1 MTKAIVIREFGG
13 PEVLQPEEITL
24 GDPGPGQIR
33 VKHHAIGLNFIDVYH
48 RTGLYPNDL
57 PLTPG
62 SEGAGEVT
70 AVGADV
76 TAFAPGDR
84 VVYNG
89 PIGAYAEERLMPAA
103 NAVPLP
109 AEIDYETGAAIMLKG
124 MTVCYLLTMTWP
136 VTKDD
141 TILFHA
147 AAGGVGSLAVQWA
160 RAIGARVIGTVGSDE
175 KAEMARANG
184 ADAVINLET
193 EDYVARVRELTD
205 GRGVD
210 VVYDSIGKDTFE
222 TSLDCLRP
230 RGLMVSFGN
239 SSGPV
244 SVPNLGILAGKGS
257 LYVTRPTLGA
267 YFPDAESL
275 RDGAAKLFDM
285 VRSGAL
291 SIHVGQRFALENVAD
306 AHRALEGRQTTGS
319 TILQP

>member
-1 MTKAIVIREFGG
+1 MSRAIVIREFGG
-13 PEVLQPEEITL
+13 PEVLDLEDVTPGE
-24 GDPGPGQIR
+24 PGPGEIKVR
-33 VKHHAIGLNFIDVYH
+33 HHAIGLNFIDVYH

-62 SEGAGEVT
+62 SEAAGEVT
-70 AVGADV
+70 AVDPDV
-76 TAFAPGDR
+76 TDFRVGDR

-89 PIGAYAEERLMPAA
+89 PIGAYAEERLIPADK
-103 NAVPLP
+103 AVPLP
-109 AEIDYETGAAIMLKG
+109 DDIDFETGAAIMLKG
-124 MTVCYLLTMTWP
+124 MTVCYLLTMTRT

-160 RAIGARVIGTVGSDE
+160 KAIGARVIGTVGSDE

-184 ADAVINLET
+184 ADAVINLNT
-193 EDYVARVRELTD
+193 ENYVERARALTD

-222 TSLDCLRP
+222 SSLDCLRP

-257 LYVTRPTLGA
+257 LFVTRPTLA
-267 YFPDAESL
+267 HYFPGPAEL
-275 RDGAAKLFDM
+275 RAGAAKLFAM
-285 VRSGAL
+285 VSGGAL
-291 SIHVGQRFALENVAD
+291 SIHIGQRFALADVAQ